1 MKKRVNM
8 DFDVSALPAYVNQ
21 ESDEILSAANYG
33 FKTGSIVAWQEGIKL
48 TDALHYLETDPTRQ
62 AGTCSL
68 TADGDATFT
77 QKTITVANLAYK
89 LQFCMQDLIPKW
101 TQRRL
106 PAGSNAEDEVFT
118 FGEEIT
124 TNVLEKIEQ
133 DNEISVWNGSIA
145 TGTGINAFFDGF
157 IQLIDT
163 AATAVNGNPTGI
175 TAATGITVSNAFG
188 IARGMADL
196 VPVAV
201 KQKSDLTLFMGTDS
215 YDLYANN
222 LMDLNLFHHVSEGNY
237 DSKMPLKNVRVV
249 GVPGLDGTNRMFC
262 GSASNFVVGSDMMN
276 EYEEAKSWF
285 DENTDLTFLQIKYK
299 MGTQVKFVNE
309 VVEFTLVP

>member
-1 MKKRVNM
+1 MKKKIEM
-8 DFDVSALPAYVNQ
+8 DLDVSALPAYVNQ
-21 ESDEILSAANYG
+21 DSEEILTAANYG
-33 FKTGSIVAWQEGIKL
+33 FKTGSIVSWQDGIKL

-62 AGTCSL
+62 AGACSL

-89 LQFCMQDLIPKW
+89 MKFCMQDLIPKW

-124 TNVLEKIEQ
+124 ANVLEKIEI
-133 DNEISVWNGSIA
+133 DNEITVWQGDTAS
-145 TGTGINAFFDGF
+145 GTALLAFFDGF
-157 IQLIDT
+157 IKIID
-163 AATAVNGNPTGI
+163 AGSAVNGNPTGI

-196 VPVAV
+196 VPLGV
-201 KQKSDLTLFMGTDS
+201 KNKSDLTLFCGTDT

-249 GVPGLDGTNRMFC
+249 GVPGLDGTDRLFL
-262 GSASNFVVGSDMMN
+262 GSASNFVIGSDMMN
-276 EYEEAKSWF
+276 GYEQAKSWF
-285 DENTDLTFLQIKYK
+285 DEDTDLTYLQIKYK
-299 MGTQVKFVNE
+299 MGTQVKFIEE